1 MSKAPPDVIAI
12 YGEHGAAKAA
22 AAEWRM
28 VGGHRGVRVV
38 KRTVGA
44 FGAVTG
50 VWAVCVWFRPKQQ
63 QTDPALTI

>member
-1 MSKAPPDVIAI
+1 MSTSPPTVTAI
-12 YGEHGAAKAA
+12 YSDYEAAKTA

-28 VGGHRGVRVV
+28 VGGQRSVRVV

-50 VWAVCVWFRPKQQ
+50 VWAVCVWFGPKQQ
-63 QTDPALTI
+63 QTDPALTV